1 MDGPTIHFAPRQQRL
16 SRLAPASAPPL
27 LSVTALAGVPEFVR
41 NRFGDKVVRA
51 ANRAARIDIEAIEDR
66 DCFIPHATMTTFL
79 STVAR
84 RAGEP
89 DLGLLLAPHLSLD
102 AYGCWGR
109 YVLDGADL
117 HAAIARSMEAIG
129 YHSRGDRSVLRL
141 HGAQAQFCY
150 VSAARGRE
158 GYAHVA
164 VGAVGVMLS
173 LCRAYLPPSW
183 RPLRIELDIPRPD
196 RPSRFEDTFQ
206 CPVSFDAPVASVW
219 FEARL
224 LAVERQIRSANPLL
238 TLHDVARA
246 RLDPS
251 SRDGLVGVVAAH
263 IRAQV
268 LSGSLSID
276 STALA
281 LEMSTRSLQRALHD
295 DGTDFRSLASVTRAR
310 RARELL
316 AGSRASVSEI
326 ATELGYSTPANF
338 ARAFRKETGMSPSA
352 FRRVTA
358 KRSG

>member
-129 YHSRGDRSVLRL
+129 YHSRGDRCVLRL

-164 VGAVGVMLS
+164 VGAVGGMLS
-173 LCRAYLPPSW
+173 LCRAYLPASW

-196 RPSRFEDTFQ
+196 RPSRFEAAFQ
-206 CPVSFDAPVASVW
+206 CPVRSPPAGGRTADPLGQSPADAPRCRAGA
-219 FEARL
+219 ARPL
-224 LAVERQIRSANPLL
+224 QPRRTCRRGRGPYPGAGAVREPVHRQHGA
-238 TLHDVARA
+238 
-246 RLDPS
+246 
-251 SRDGLVGVVAAH
+251 
-263 IRAQV
+263 
-268 LSGSLSID
+268 
-276 STALA
+276 
-281 LEMSTRSLQRALHD
+281 
-295 DGTDFRSLASVTRAR
+295 GT
-310 RARELL
+310 
-316 AGSRASVSEI
+316 
-326 ATELGYSTPANF
+326 
-338 ARAFRKETGMSPSA
+338 
-352 FRRVTA
+352 
-358 KRSG
+358 